1 MEKRFKESKEIM
13 DAYLTY
19 AVGEKGHL
27 VHVDDVPNGEAC
39 INKTQTFCTLL

>member
-1 MEKRFKESKEIM
+1 M

-27 VHVDDVPNGEAC
+27 VHVDDVPNGEVPRMRLKANC
-39 INKTQTFCTLL
+39 QE

>member
-1 MEKRFKESKEIM
+1 M

-27 VHVDDVPNGEAC
+27 DMWTMCQMVKHVVVPAQNA
-39 INKTQTFCTLL
+39 TQS

>member
-1 MEKRFKESKEIM
+1 M

-27 VHVDDVPNGEAC
+27 VHVDEMCQMVKHVVVPAQNA
-39 INKTQTFCTLL
+39 IQS